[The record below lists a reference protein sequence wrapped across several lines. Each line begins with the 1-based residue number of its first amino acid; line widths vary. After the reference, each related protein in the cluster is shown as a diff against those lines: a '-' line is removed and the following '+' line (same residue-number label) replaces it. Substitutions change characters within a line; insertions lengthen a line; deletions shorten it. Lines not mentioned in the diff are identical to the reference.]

1 MNLINHSN
9 FVRAQCLHSRD
20 CMTNVYAHLPVV
32 GTGLGMFLVVVTRS
46 ACVGWRQSGA
56 WDWECLYLSVLKQRE
71 AEEEGEDV
79 CLVVGVGAAVGAA
92 VSTMALDGTTS

>member
-1 MNLINHSN
+1 M
-9 FVRAQCLHSRD
+9 
-20 CMTNVYAHLPVV
+20 
-32 GTGLGMFLVVVTRS
+32 
-46 ACVGWRQSGA
+46 
-56 WDWECLYLSVLKQRE
+56 YLSVLKQRE